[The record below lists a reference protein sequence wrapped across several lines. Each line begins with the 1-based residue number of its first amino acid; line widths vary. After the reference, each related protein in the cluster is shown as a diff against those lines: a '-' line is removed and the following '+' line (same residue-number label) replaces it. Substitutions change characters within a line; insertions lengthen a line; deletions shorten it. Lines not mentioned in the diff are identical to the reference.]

1 MHNPKETNDKIKTKE
16 YTLPTI
22 SCGDIEE
29 STESMF

>member
-16 YTLPTI
+16 YTFSAI